1 MEDVMT
7 DYSEFIVFF
16 LMVPVV
22 IQIIIPLLILL
33 GSGLIW
39 GVRIVFGL
47 QIVAGGVKDD
57 LKSPQKNRVE
67 KKLIHPWQ
75 TVS

>member
-1 MEDVMT
+1 MT